1 MNLKQLVAAIA
12 TEAIGLL
19 HRLVTSEPDLSQFSG
34 QASATTRHLA
44 GLLWQARR
52 YGAIA
57 GTIENGRGV
66 RLRAELV
73 RAEHVPAGLSLE
85 ESAQYRDAFA
95 QERGLHAQIEG
106 LRASLAGLEEQRWQL
121 SGAGAQS
128 EPAAELLPNTLAQL
142 NAGQENLRGS
152 LAGAQSRLFELSSS
166 RQRFEARDP
175 NFDPPAPDFA
185 ALKAIAARGQA
196 SVVYLYPVSDGL
208 GTFWQVIHESQGE
221 SPSGEDQGM
230 VASLAFSKVQSLLFN
245 APQEEDGKAGE
256 PLGWLQAHLGWL
268 SSSADTKAS
277 AEASANAR
285 ERWFSS
291 IDRVLGVLGR
301 ELLTPVAG
309 RLQEL
314 GAKRVVLIPGG
325 VLGYLP
331 LHAAPLADGSR
342 FGDVFE
348 VYYSPSA
355 NLLKRSLEQLPKSR
369 PPKPHLA
376 AIANPDRSLAFADGQ
391 VRAIARLFAPE
402 ATDVVYGTKARR
414 EWLLNKASTADYL
427 ELSTHASFNL
437 NDPARSAFSLAHPD
451 GRYQQS
457 RQSHVQLARRRGEGS
472 FEALTL
478 SDIWQGQLSLKP
490 GCMVAA
496 NACESGFFDLKPEAL
511 EEQLGFPAAFLSAG
525 ASTVIASFS
534 SVSDFSTA
542 VLMEAVYQKMLQNG
556 MVAVKA
562 LTEASQELRSLT
574 AAEVIGKLAAER
586 PPIVELMEAA
596 KAAKD
601 GESYIACQMTLEAIG
616 EEQARLAR
624 QDPASLPFAHP
635 FYWAAFGVFGAQAPS
650 PPLGH
655 TPNHPAKPS
664 RIWWK

>member
-490 GCMVAA
+490 GLHGGGQCLRVGLFRFETGSPRGAA
-496 NACESGFFDLKPEAL
+496 WFSRCLLERGRLHRDRLLLVGERLLHRGSDGSGLPE
-511 EEQLGFPAAFLSAG
+511 
-525 ASTVIASFS
+525 
-534 SVSDFSTA
+534 
-542 VLMEAVYQKMLQNG
+542 N
-556 MVAVKA
+556 
-562 LTEASQELRSLT
+562 
-574 AAEVIGKLAAER
+574 
-586 PPIVELMEAA
+586 AA
-596 KAAKD
+596 KRD
-601 GESYIACQMTLEAIG
+601 GSGKGAYRGKPGTTQPYSRRG
-616 EEQARLAR
+616 HRQARRRAATHRRTDGGGQGRQRRRELYRLPDDAR
-624 QDPASLPFAHP
+624 
-635 FYWAAFGVFGAQAPS
+635 
-650 PPLGH
+650 GH
-655 TPNHPAKPS
+655 
-664 RIWWK
+664 R